1 MSDWTGAL
9 PILDTDVR
17 AYLDIT
23 GTSGNYAAAVINSNI
38 RAAASDLQ
46 RAAMRQIMEQTAV
59 TKYFTTNGNAV
70 VAIPDLRTATNVTLQ
85 SATLTADST
94 YWLHPDSQQS
104 GVYLAIQVRPFGS
117 DYRGNPEWF
126 DRNLDQAWWQYGRTS
141 LPNDLSIT
149 GDWGWRPYPNS
160 FLQAC
165 KVLAGF
171 YTKRPASVL
180 ADVAV
185 TPDGTALSYST
196 WPLEARQFVEQWM
209 GGSQL
214 VTVD

>member
-1 MSDWTGAL
+1 MSDWTAAL

-46 RAAMRQIMEQTAV
+46 RAAMRQIQEQTGV
-59 TKYFTTNGNAV
+59 TKTFTTEGRAY
-70 VAIPDLRTATNVTLQ
+70 VAIPDLRTVTTLTLQ
-85 SATLTADST
+85 GAALVANES
-94 YWLHPDSQQS
+94 YWLIPDSQQS
-104 GVYLAIQVRPFGS
+104 GVFTGVQLSVFGRGSYLS
-117 DYRGNPEWF
+117 NPEWF
-126 DRNLDQAWWQYGRTS
+126 DRNLDNWRYQAGYSS

-209 GGSQL
+209 AGSQL
-214 VTVD
+214 VSV